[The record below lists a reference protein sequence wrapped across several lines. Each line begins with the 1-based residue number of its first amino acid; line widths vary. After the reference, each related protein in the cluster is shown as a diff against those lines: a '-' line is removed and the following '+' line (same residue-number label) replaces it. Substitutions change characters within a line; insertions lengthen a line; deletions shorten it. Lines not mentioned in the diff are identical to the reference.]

1 MGLRVTKLRNLDGEL
16 ITIPNGS
23 VNVVRNLSS
32 DWSQVNYAVDLDY
45 HVDVNRVLQIMAD
58 VANDLYQDPDWN
70 KRILKVPEILG
81 IDNISHTGI
90 TIRMII
96 KTLPLEQW
104 AAGREYRRRLK
115 MALDAAGIEVGV
127 PRLELRRAPS

>member
-1 MGLRVTKLRNLDGEL
+1 M
-16 ITIPNGS
+16 S
-23 VNVVRNLSS
+23 MS
-32 DWSQVNYAVDLDY
+32 
-45 HVDVNRVLQIMAD
+45 
-58 VANDLYQDPDWN
+58 
-70 KRILKVPEILG
+70 

-127 PRLELRRAPS
+127 PRLCLLYTSDAADE